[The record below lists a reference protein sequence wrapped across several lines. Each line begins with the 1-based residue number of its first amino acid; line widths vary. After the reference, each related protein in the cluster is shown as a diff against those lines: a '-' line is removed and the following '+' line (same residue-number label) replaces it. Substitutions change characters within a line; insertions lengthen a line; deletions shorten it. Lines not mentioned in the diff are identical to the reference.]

1 MIKRIEEASDV
12 KTVED
17 LIELFEN
24 EFKRPLTSTELDKL
38 SYLVDKVGIQY
49 TIHALREAVIYR
61 AHKFQYIESV
71 VLNWIAKGLKL
82 EDLNEG
88 KHRDLRGNR

>member
-1 MIKRIEEASDV
+1 MSKRVEEASDV

-38 SYLVDKVGIQY
+38 SYLIDKVGIQY
-49 TIHALREAVIYR
+49 TIHALREAMIYR
-61 AHKFQYIESV
+61 VHKFQYIESV
-71 VLNWIAKGLKL
+71 VLSWIAKGLKL
-82 EDLNEG
+82 NDLNEG
-88 KHRDLRGNR
+88 KHREFRSK